1 MGKES
6 SYISDEYLVQYW
18 EPFAATFSREKTRN
32 DYFSNICSLC
42 DYIKKDVLEANE
54 EDVECYIRHLLA
66 QVRAGRLKQST
77 VNLKASILHA
87 VYNDLMQRGGYKQ
100 GNPVRKDDLPQV
112 SVYLRPDE
120 IPNEGQMDEILSR
133 AKADPMMYAV
143 TALIIRCAL
152 TSGEIVSL
160 RIDDIIMDEKDH
172 AVMVFCYRN
181 EKRYVKIPSDVLQ
194 IIQSYLRCREG
205 NSAYLFCN
213 RKGNALRLR
222 DLERRYKKCIYPDT
236 EVVFTLQALRN
247 GAITLMLQCGA
258 PEDEVAKYVNIDFR
272 WIKRYNLAV
281 DLSREPTEYVNIRI
295 INPYTKIQ
303 AEENAGANKT

>member
-87 VYNDLMQRGGYKQ
+87 VYNDLRQRGGYKQ

-120 IPNEGQMDEILSR
+120 IPNEGQTR
-133 AKADPMMYAV
+133 
-143 TALIIRCAL
+143 
-152 TSGEIVSL
+152 SL
-160 RIDDIIMDEKDH
+160 RVLIARAII
-172 AVMVFCYRN
+172 
-181 EKRYVKIPSDVLQ
+181 
-194 IIQSYLRCREG
+194 
-205 NSAYLFCN
+205 
-213 RKGNALRLR
+213 
-222 DLERRYKKCIYPDT
+222 
-236 EVVFTLQALRN
+236 
-247 GAITLMLQCGA
+247 
-258 PEDEVAKYVNIDFR
+258 
-272 WIKRYNLAV
+272 
-281 DLSREPTEYVNIRI
+281 EP
-295 INPYTKIQ
+295 
-303 AEENAGANKT
+303 